1 MPFFRDVL
9 RLFAATARLQ
19 RIQLWQNATDDLMTG
34 DIINLASR
42 CSTSQITET
51 PNTFAVLDE
60 REYRPIFTHPEFNI
74 NALMLN
80 MPTYGGLVG
89 GQTLEH
95 YCAGVLLAL
104 PWVFRFFALD
114 I

>member
-34 DIINLASR
+34 DNINLASR

-80 MPTYGGLVG
+80 MP
-89 GQTLEH
+89 
-95 YCAGVLLAL
+95 A
-104 PWVFRFFALD
+104 
-114 I
+114 

>member
-74 NALMLN
+74 NILMLN
-80 MPTYGGLVG
+80 MSAYAIFADDHP
-89 GQTLEH
+89 LEC
-95 YCAGVLLAL
+95 YCARVLLAL
-104 PWVFRFFALD
+104 LWVLIF
-114 I
+114 